1 MRKNI
6 IYLLAA
12 LTLMACGKKST
23 TASQEEERI
32 EQVRTTVLQPRE
44 IEREIS
50 VSTNL
55 QGYLTLNVA
64 PSLTGKIEHIY
75 REVGDRVSA
84 GSDLVRMDQ
93 TQYKTTKI
101 SMANLTIE
109 KNRIEMLLKTGSA
122 TQQQYDQITTQY
134 NSTKEQ
140 LEFLEQNTYVKAP
153 FAGVI
158 SAKNYE
164 DGELLCGLQFV
175 PTHRSTRE
183 VSACV
188 FFADFEEGSPV
199 VVTVDPV
206 VVVCCGLHCFVPF
219 LFCCCFAFC
228 SFCFALQIYDFCFKH
243 KQFFTKFFV
252 FFAFFSSIGF
262 EVFVDGLDEL
272 VKAADNGILPACR
285 LDVGLVCPLAVG
297 LGVFPDL
304 QLEGEVVVAVARQ
317 YKHKVR
323 HAGTHAHRLELGRFF
338 RVPLASVGDME
349 QCPRPYPV
357 LEVEPLDA

>member
-1 MRKNI
+1 MKKNL

-12 LTLMACGKKST
+12 LTLMACGKSKE
-23 TASQEEERI
+23 TANQEEERV

-55 QGYLTLNVA
+55 QGYITQNVA

-140 LEFLEQNTYVKAP
+140 LEFLETNTYVKAP

-164 DGELLCGLQFV
+164 DGELYGGQPILVLTQLDRLKALVAIPETYFPLFKAGMKLTLATEIYPGQTFPATVEVVYPTIDPSSHTFQCKIVIPNSRNLLRPGMYVTTTIGLGKANALIIPYQAVEKLVGANDRYVFV
-175 PTHRSTRE
+175 VEDGRLGQRFDQDIEIIAPE
-183 VSACV
+183 IVPGV
-188 FFADFEEGSPV
+188 E
-199 VVTVDPV
+199 VVTT
-206 VVVCCGLHCFVPF
+206 G
-219 LFCCCFAFC
+219 
-228 SFCFALQIYDFCFKH
+228 QH
-243 KQFFTKFFV
+243 KL
-252 FFAFFSSIGF
+252 
-262 EVFVDGLDEL
+262 VDG
-272 VKAADNGILPACR
+272 VKVNI
-285 LDVGLVCPLAVG
+285 V
-297 LGVFPDL
+297 
-304 QLEGEVVVAVARQ
+304 
-317 YKHKVR
+317 K
-323 HAGTHAHRLELGRFF
+323 
-338 RVPLASVGDME
+338 
-349 QCPRPYPV
+349 
-357 LEVEPLDA
+357 